1 MAKNSQKKPTTQTAA
16 PEEKVENIEP
26 INEEVLKQ
34 ASAVTGIN
42 AEIEAF
48 KKQAEEFK
56 DAALRA
62 AAEADNTR
70 KRAAKDVEE
79 ANKYGIS
86 SLAQD
91 LISVLE
97 NLQRTTDAIPEE
109 AKSDGIIKN
118 LSDGVEL
125 TKKELLN
132 VFEKRGIKRI
142 EPEIG
147 ERFDHNFHQ
156 AMAQIEDP
164 KFDSGCIIQVMQAG
178 YVIHDRLLRPAMVTV
193 SKGNPAKPQVDT
205 SA

>member
-1 MAKNSQKKPTTQTAA
+1 MAKNSQKNQEAQET
-16 PEEKVENIEP
+16 PEEQIENIEEIP
-26 INEEVLKQ
+26 EAIKEQASAATGINEEL
-34 ASAVTGIN
+34 
-42 AEIEAF
+42 EAF

-62 AAEADNTR
+62 AADADNTR
-70 KRAAKDVEE
+70 KRAAKDVDE

-86 SLAQD
+86 SIAKD

-118 LSDGVEL
+118 LFDGVDL
-125 TKKELLN
+125 TKKELMGI
-132 VFEKRGIKRI
+132 FEKRGIQRI

-147 ERFDHNFHQ
+147 AKFDHNFHQ
-156 AMAQIEDP
+156 AMAQVEDP
-164 KFDSGCIIQVMQAG
+164 KFDSGCIIHVMQAG
-178 YVIHDRLLRPAMVTV
+178 YIIHDRLLRPAMVTV
-193 SKGNPAKPQVDT
+193 SKATTEQPQVDT